1 MITDNIYGRKAG
13 YKPSRK
19 PILKVYDYDN
29 SNLDPELKRLK
40 YVMIKGDNPDNREYC
55 YWNSSVARSMSTITS
70 ATIFGDGLRVR
81 CPNNEAK
88 NIISGWNK
96 EINVNGKSIEDYY
109 DSSWIDEINH
119 AGSFWRVDSIKDLAY
134 KLDIQRLDPKTIIK
148 LKDPKYAWVK
158 YLQEVGNFK
167 AYRSKAAFYANASK
181 YDNLYAPRY
190 PYATKAIHIQDEP
203 GVLLRTS
210 FFIRPPI
217 SAVTQYIAYKRFI
230 LYFMRKYAQRL
241 WTPFILL
248 LAGDPKTNF
257 YPDEGEEMQNAID
270 DLAEIIPE
278 MVSFGGAALP
288 GNTII
293 HEVGK
298 GSARNSEVFVTY
310 MEAMDKQIMMGI
322 FASMALRDASG
333 SELAT
338 SRQLREGFNQ
348 FLKGMRRRYA
358 TRLTRFYVKAL
369 LPAHRIKVSMS
380 DIEIDYSPLVTDSAA
395 DAMQAVQVGVDTGM
409 FKDRNEVRKAG
420 QVIYPWLE
428 QLTGGE
434 NKKIKFPVEN
444 KPMGSKPFGGNSTAN
459 RINEYIRRLP

>member
-1 MITDNIYGRKAG
+1 MITDNIYGRKAQ

-19 PILKVYDYDN
+19 PILKVYDYDTG
-29 SNLDPELKRLK
+29 NLDPELKKLK

-55 YWNSSVARSMSTITS
+55 FWNSSVARSTTTITS

-81 CPNNEAK
+81 CTNQEAK
-88 NIISGWNK
+88 TIINGWNK
-96 EINVNGKSIEDYY
+96 EINANGKSIEDYY
-109 DSSWIDEINH
+109 DSSWIDEITH
-119 AGSFWRVDSIKDLAY
+119 ANSYWRIDTIKDLAY

-148 LKDPKYAWVK
+148 IKDPKYPWTK
-158 YLQEVGNFK
+158 LIQEVGNFK
-167 AYRSKAAFYANASK
+167 AYSSKASFYANASK

-190 PYATKAIHIQDEP
+190 PYHNKAIHIQDEP
-203 GVLLRTS
+203 GVILRTS

-217 SAVTQYIAYKRFI
+217 TGVLRYIAYKGFI
-230 LYFMRKYAQRL
+230 LYFMRKFAQRL

-257 YPDEGEEMQNAID
+257 YPDEGQEMQDAID

-293 HEVGK
+293 HEIGK
-298 GSARNSEVFVTY
+298 GSAKNSEVFITY
-310 MEAMDKQIMMGI
+310 MEALDKQIMMGI
-322 FASMALRDASG
+322 FSSMALREASG

-369 LPAHRIKVSMS
+369 LPAHRIKVSMN
-380 DIEIDYSPLVTDSAA
+380 DIEIDYSPLVSDSAA
-395 DAMQAVQVGVDTGM
+395 EAMQAVEIGVNTGM
-409 FKDRNEVRKAG
+409 FKDRNEIRKAG

-428 QLTGGE
+428 QLPGGA
-434 NKKIKFPVEN
+434 NKKITFPVVSNTTSDRIFEYL
-444 KPMGSKPFGGNSTAN
+444 KRSK
-459 RINEYIRRLP
+459 